1 MKNPIILGE
10 AKDKL
15 SMLNKKSKSG
25 TMRSVSVTCQFLL
38 TLTILRRNYGYTE
51 AGLLFKINNPDIVQC
66 VFKTWLLFMFKELGS
81 KEWRKKLFVKLEDLP
96 RPFPEPF
103 DNDILNKVRIV
114 IDTTLIEVKKYSHC
128 ALSTLNSCRQPDFID
143 YIDQV
148 APSIIA

>member
-1 MKNPIILGE
+1 MKNLIILGE

-51 AGLLFKINNPDIVQC
+51 AGLIFKINNPDIVQC
-66 VFKTWLLFMFKELGS
+66 VFKTWLLFMFNELGS

-114 IDTTLIEVKKYSHC
+114 IDTTLIEVKQYIL
-128 ALSTLNSCRQPDFID
+128 ALCTEHIKDT
-143 YIDQV
+143 
-148 APSIIA
+148 IIEVGFWLA

>member
-1 MKNPIILGE
+1 
-10 AKDKL
+10 
-15 SMLNKKSKSG
+15 MLNKKSKSG

-114 IDTTLIEVKKYSHC
+114 IDTTLIEVK
-128 ALSTLNSCRQPDFID
+128 
-143 YIDQV
+143 
-148 APSIIA
+148 

>member
-66 VFKTWLLFMFKELGS
+66 VFKTWLLSMFKELGS

-103 DNDILNKVRIV
+103 DNDILNNVRIV
-114 IDTTLIEVKKYSHC
+114 IDTTLIEVKYII
-128 ALSTLNSCRQPDFID
+128 LNLKCIHFQKTSARSSVHLI
-143 YIDQV
+143 
-148 APSIIA
+148 S